1 MSSGEGRKFKP
12 GTEMSGNTYGGLT
25 LHQIKEREVP
35 VKKTNGGGIPTPFA
49 GLVPPPGNSTTTSVQ
64 GRPLP
69 SSPNKKAA
77 KPTPKPAPKPV
88 PKNNKPQSPNQL
100 SQQLKNRKIPPGPGY
115 VNLFPPP
122 SPQVAPSSNRQSYN
136 VSDEEDEEQEVY
148 IAPGEIETPE
158 VTEAPIYENHGFQNN
173 DSDLYVNYPLAPT
186 TDKVYQNVTIE
197 GKPYTPPRHV
207 KPVSPSCSPQVKK
220 TAPHVRPRK
229 K

>member
-1 MSSGEGRKFKP
+1 MSSGEGKKFKP

-35 VKKTNGGGIPTPFA
+35 GKGANGGGIPTPLA

-69 SSPNKKAA
+69 SSPNKKAT

-88 PKNNKPQSPNQL
+88 PKNNNPQSPNQL
-100 SQQLKNRKIPPGPGY
+100 SQQLKIPPGPGY
-115 VNLFPPP
+115 VNLFPSPC
-122 SPQVAPSSNRQSYN
+122 PQVAPSSNRQSYN

-148 IAPGEIETPE
+148 IAPGEIESPE
-158 VTEAPIYENHGFQNN
+158 VTEAPIYENHS
-173 DSDLYVNYPLAPT
+173 SDLYVNYPLAPT

-197 GKPYTPPRHV
+197 GKPYTPPRQV

-220 TAPHVRPRK
+220 AEPQVRPRK